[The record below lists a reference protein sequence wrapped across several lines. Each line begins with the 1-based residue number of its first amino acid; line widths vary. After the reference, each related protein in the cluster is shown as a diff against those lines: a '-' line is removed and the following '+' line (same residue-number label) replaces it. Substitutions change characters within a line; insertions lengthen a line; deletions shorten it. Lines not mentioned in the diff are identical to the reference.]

1 MLKIMN
7 LIKLIIKILT
17 YSSCMKMESENHGK
31 ALTDR
36 NQIVIHYKKLF
47 IRVWNWTEEHGSI
60 RIYN

>member
-47 IRVWNWTEEHGSI
+47 IRVNC
-60 RIYN
+60 